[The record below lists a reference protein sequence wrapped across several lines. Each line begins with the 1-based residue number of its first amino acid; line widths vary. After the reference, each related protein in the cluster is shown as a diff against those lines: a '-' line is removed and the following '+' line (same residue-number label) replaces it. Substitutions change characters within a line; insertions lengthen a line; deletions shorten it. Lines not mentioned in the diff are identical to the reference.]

1 MDNLLTINSLLNI
14 VIRALFIVLL
24 VLSIYFSVHILNSKL
39 DDKYKIQ
46 VNKIKTFRYFLY
58 CLIFFFVVFLYKTY
72 SILRVTT
79 VTFIVAIV
87 ISYILNPFVK
97 FFERKKIKRLYSI
110 IIVYLIIVLS
120 IVVLILVIFP
130 STIGQVK
137 NLFKILPD
145 VVKNFISYTENL
157 RDNLF
162 TNFPTVN
169 SWIDGINVQ
178 LLKVTNTVASSVLT
192 WITNMI
198 FGVKTI
204 IAFII
209 QLILIPVITF
219 YLLLEK
225 DKILDSIGNYTPKR
239 YKSFLANLWQEVD
252 SALSMFVRGRIIM
265 AIFVGVAT
273 MLYLAAFRIEFALI
287 IGIVTCV
294 ADIIPYIGP
303 FLGFVPAVLLA
314 LVKGPITAVWVG
326 VLFCLVQW
334 VENNII
340 GPKILGDSTGMHPL
354 IVLILL
360 ITGGG
365 MFGVVGMIFSVP
377 IVAALAIVYRHTKPY
392 IKKYLYKDK

>member
-58 CLIFFFVVFLYKTY
+58 CLIFFFVLFLYKTY

-314 LVKGPITAVWVG
+314 LVKDPITAVWVG